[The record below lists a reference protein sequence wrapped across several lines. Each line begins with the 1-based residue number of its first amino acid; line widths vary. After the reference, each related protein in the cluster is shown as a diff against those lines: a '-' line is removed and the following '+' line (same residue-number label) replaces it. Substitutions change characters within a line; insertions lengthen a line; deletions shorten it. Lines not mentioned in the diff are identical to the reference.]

1 MQATRDILEVADP
14 WRWDLSPLEMGN
26 ADTKRVASSSG
37 SRRLE
42 LATSGLNVVP
52 MRGGHFGPERL
63 IQTKGCGT
71 TMAVSTLKHLII
83 SQKLKRGDRPEGVC
97 MPASRRN
104 ERLFGLSGRSS
115 YRSNGIKF
123 LEKLG
128 DDYEPRDDS
137 CIKAFVR
144 LLARIA
150 HAAVLAESE
159 TDSA

>member
-14 WRWDLSPLEMGN
+14 WRYDLSPLEMGN
-26 ADTKRVASSSG
+26 ADTKRIASSSG
-37 SRRLE
+37 SHRLE
-42 LATSGLNVVP
+42 LATSGFNVVA
-52 MRGGHFGPERL
+52 MRGGHLGPERL
-63 IQTKGCGT
+63 IKTKGCGT

-83 SQKLKRGDRPEGVC
+83 SQKLKRGDGPEGVC
-97 MPASRRN
+97 MPASCRN

-115 YRSNGIKF
+115 YRSNGIK

-150 HAAVLAESE
+150 HAAVLAASE

>member
-1 MQATRDILEVADP
+1 M
-14 WRWDLSPLEMGN
+14 
-26 ADTKRVASSSG
+26 
-37 SRRLE
+37 
-42 LATSGLNVVP
+42 
-52 MRGGHFGPERL
+52 
-63 IQTKGCGT
+63 IQSKGCGT

-83 SQKLKRGDRPEGVC
+83 SQKLKRGNGPEGVC

-115 YRSNGIKF
+115 YRSNGIK

-144 LLARIA
+144 LLARTA
-150 HAAVLAESE
+150 HAAVLAASE